1 VIRMEHRCPKCA
13 SLQLTRVRELAFAI
27 EWRCLRCATVFVNPL
42 VSVVLIDPIEARR
55 TALASCLTQEGIPVQ
70 EATRLADVETW
81 PVGKVLVTDVSSCPR
96 FDTGAAHVVV
106 IASSDEE
113 RVEAAEITD
122 GSAMIVKEEPAALV
136 ATLRRIA
143 ATNSI
148 VPATSGT
155 TDRRSGAPERR
166 RHTRRDRRST

>member
-1 VIRMEHRCPKCA
+1 
-13 SLQLTRVRELAFAI
+13 
-27 EWRCLRCATVFVNPL
+27 VFINPL
-42 VSVVLIDPIEARR
+42 VSVVLIDPVEARR
-55 TALASCLTQEGIPVQ
+55 TALALCLTQEGIPVL

-81 PVGKVLVTDVSSCPR
+81 PVGKVLVTDVSSRPR

-106 IASSDEE
+106 IANSDEE
-113 RVEAAEITD
+113 RAEAAEISD
-122 GSAMIVKEEPAALV
+122 GSVTIVKEEPAALV

-155 TDRRSGAPERR
+155 TDRRGGPPERR
-166 RHTRRDRRST
+166 RRTRHDRRST

>member
-1 VIRMEHRCPKCA
+1 M
-13 SLQLTRVRELAFAI
+13 
-27 EWRCLRCATVFVNPL
+27 
-42 VSVVLIDPIEARR
+42 
-55 TALASCLTQEGIPVQ
+55 
-70 EATRLADVETW
+70 EATRLADVEAW

-106 IASSDEE
+106 IASSDKE
-113 RVEAAEITD
+113 RAEAAEITD
-122 GSAMIVKEEPAALV
+122 GSAMIVNEEPAALV

-143 ATNSI
+143 ETNSI

-155 TDRRSGAPERR
+155 TDRRSGPPERR